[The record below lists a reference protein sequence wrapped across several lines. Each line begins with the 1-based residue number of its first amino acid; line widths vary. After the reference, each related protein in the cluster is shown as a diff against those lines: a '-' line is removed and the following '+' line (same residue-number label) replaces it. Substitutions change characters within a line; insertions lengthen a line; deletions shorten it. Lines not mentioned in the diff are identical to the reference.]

1 MIEKNSKSYTTST
14 HVSANQRR
22 RAAALTNHE
31 QRHGEVFATGGLE
44 RAEHGADDGA
54 AEADEGDHHD
64 EPADRDGLGDHQAA
78 AGLGVLLLGAVRQS
92 AETGGGGGGSDTNRN
107 TGRVGQ
113 NEAGVRKRG
122 TGFGARSG
130 SSPTGA

>member
-1 MIEKNSKSYTTST
+1 MAYMPPSNINIQKTRT

-64 EPADRDGLGDHQAA
+64 EPPDRDGLGDHQAA
-78 AGLGVLLLGAVRQS
+78 ARLGVLLLGAVRQS
-92 AETGGGGGGSDTNRN
+92 AETGGRVS
-107 TGRVGQ
+107 GRVLVPGP
-113 NEAGVRKRG
+113 NRHRLVPEM
-122 TGFGARSG
+122 S
-130 SSPTGA
+130 